1 MGDKHLLLLLD
12 NFEQVTEAAPAVM
25 EMLEASPDLKV
36 LVSSRERLNLSGERE
51 YPVPP
56 LKLPD
61 PNRLPSPEALS
72 RYEAVELFVECAR
85 AVKPGF
91 RLDENNAER
100 VGKICWRL
108 DGLPLA
114 ITLAAARIK
123 LLPPQAMLER
133 LNRRLEVLTGGARD
147 ASGRQ
152 KTLRGTLQWS
162 YGLLS
167 EPERRLFRRLGVFVG
182 GCSLEAAEVV
192 CSSSEESDAQILTPS
207 PTP

>member
-1 MGDKHLLLLLD
+1 LKAYLGDKHLLLLLD

-61 PNRLPSPEALS
+61 PNRLPSPDALS

-133 LNRRLEVLTGGARD
+133 QNRRSHSYTVKAIDRAGNTSAASEALTVIVD
-147 ASGRQ
+147 
-152 KTLRGTLQWS
+152 K
-162 YGLLS
+162 
-167 EPERRLFRRLGVFVG
+167 
-182 GCSLEAAEVV
+182 
-192 CSSSEESDAQILTPS
+192 S
-207 PTP
+207 P